1 MVFSVVPGS
10 GSGFHVA
17 ATSMDCPV
25 AAGIG
30 VKEHHG

>member
-10 GSGFHVA
+10 GFHVA
-17 ATSMDCPV
+17 ATLMDCPV